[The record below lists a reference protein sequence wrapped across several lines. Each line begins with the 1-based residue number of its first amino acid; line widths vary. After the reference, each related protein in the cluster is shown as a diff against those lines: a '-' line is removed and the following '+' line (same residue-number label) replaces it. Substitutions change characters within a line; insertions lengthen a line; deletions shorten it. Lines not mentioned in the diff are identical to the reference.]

1 MGLFWSSHK
10 QTKKSYLVNAIV
22 AFSLGAFM
30 VGCALFAEG
39 VDAESFLI
47 SAGIMAV
54 MGSYWLYKRYKFDD
68 KDFNDPFG
76 FNKNKR

>member
-10 QTKKSYLVNAIV
+10 QTKKSYLVNACV
-22 AFSLGAFM
+22 AFGLGLFM
-30 VGCALFAEG
+30 VGCALFGGED
-39 VDAESFLI
+39 VDAKSFLI

-54 MGSYWLYKRYKFDD
+54 MGTYWLYKRHKFDD

-76 FNKNKR
+76 WNKNK